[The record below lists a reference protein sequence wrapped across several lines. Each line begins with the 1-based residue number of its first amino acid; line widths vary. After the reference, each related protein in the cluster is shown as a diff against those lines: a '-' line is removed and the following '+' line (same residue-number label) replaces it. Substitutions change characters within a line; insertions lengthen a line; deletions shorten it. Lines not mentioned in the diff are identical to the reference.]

1 MPPRSRSGRGETVIK
16 LTRLNGSTM
25 TINAELIETVE
36 ACPDTVIHLATNN
49 RYVVRE
55 SVDVVVEKVIEYRK
69 RVNAERPVVNPIEGF
84 KRE

>member
-1 MPPRSRSGRGETVIK
+1 MIK